1 MSFKEIQFWGMIVI
15 FSIWL
20 LVLYLLD
27 KDD

>member
-1 MSFKEIQFWGMIVI
+1 MSFREIQFWGMIVI

-20 LVLYLLD
+20 LVLYILD